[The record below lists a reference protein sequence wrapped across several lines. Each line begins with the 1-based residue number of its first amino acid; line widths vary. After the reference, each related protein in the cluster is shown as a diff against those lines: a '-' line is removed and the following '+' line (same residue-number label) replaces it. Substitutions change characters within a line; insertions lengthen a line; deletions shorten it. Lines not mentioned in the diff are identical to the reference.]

1 MLVKASTPSLL
12 AISIA
17 AALAAPVSANVEI
30 TQAFSPEV
38 SGELQFDTSLKS
50 KALKQDFPQ
59 YFIVQLQGEPLA
71 TTAAVT
77 EQSGPGNK
85 LDLSAAA
92 TQKQGSA
99 LAQERSAFA
108 AALKQALPN
117 AEIDRHFDTVI
128 NAVVVT
134 STDDIYEQL
143 QNVAGVK
150 AVFRE
155 EMYYE
160 QMDTSLDLI
169 KAKAVWEQLGGDMN
183 AGKGVKVAV
192 IDGGIRPES
201 PLFKDTGFAAPAS
214 KPNNDYCATVEPTFC
229 NNKLIVARF
238 STPTFATVPQEYMS
252 PLGNGGHGTH
262 TAGTAV
268 GVPAKIKFNGSTNI
282 VPTADGKPNE
292 DGFTEVTVSGVAPG
306 AYLMA
311 YKALFQVFR
320 ADGSVTGS
328 GSNVMLLE
336 ALDWAVKDGADVINN
351 SWGGSAGANPSTSPY
366 QAAFKAAE
374 DAGVVVVTSAGNS
387 GPAAQTVGCPG
398 CIESGITIAST
409 TTGRFFGNTVKFGS
423 EAAMLGI
430 AGSQFGATISGL
442 TADPVA
448 KVVDAAKAAPTNALA
463 CTAFPA
469 DTFKDSFALIS
480 RGTCAF
486 TDKINNAMAAGA
498 KGVIMVQNND
508 GQPTSMS
515 NPNTT
520 IPSLMISKADG
531 AKLAKALES
540 APNSTATISRFAS
553 RVVSAQFAD
562 NMSDFSSRG
571 PDGDNNILKP
581 DMGAPGSDILSATSP
596 DQFED
601 KRGFQLMSGT
611 SMAAPHV
618 AGAAAIMQQK
628 FPKWTAVEIKT
639 ALTSTAV
646 NGLKKEDSVT
656 ATTPFDIGAG
666 RLDLS
671 RAVKAAATF
680 DKPSFAQNPCVINCN
695 FTRSIRNM
703 TDKEVTWTGT
713 VQFTDGAT
721 TGKLDKTSITL
732 KPYGTAGDKADF
744 VLSVDGTMAT
754 YGSWVFG
761 NVLWTSSD
769 ATAPTATMPVAVRV
783 ANTADATTLATAS
796 STVMK
801 SGEPTQVTASF
812 GNKLYDKQVTILATA
827 PAGTKLVAGSE
838 SAVLK
843 NATEFLLDGN
853 ANNGRVAWTGLVQ
866 QPKLSVAATGS
877 PSSTVLKG
885 SVAAATCSGE
895 CDDNVISYNLG
906 GSGITINYGG
916 VAYGRLHVSTNG
928 FVQLSNSAT
937 APAAAAVNAKLPS
950 TVAAANI
957 LAPFW
962 TDLDLAGGSSG
973 AGTMHVGLV
982 SGGDTDYII
991 VEWNGVEVYDEPGKT
1006 YTFQTWMAINGPED
1020 IMFNYMNLG
1029 ATPSALTVGVQDASR
1044 TLGNSIY
1051 FADGA
1056 TATGTAP
1063 GSNSGAGVSFTPSGT
1078 VDLKYALDLTGALEL
1093 GTKDTATTAEDT
1105 KSAAIDVLAN
1115 EKTSF
1120 VKIINVEVTSDGKST
1135 KAINKAAA
1143 GASGAL
1149 SKVAIATQPANGTAE
1164 VVEGKVMYTPKA
1176 NFNGKDTFTY
1186 TAEDAKGLKL
1196 VPTTVEVTVTA
1207 VNDAPTVTGATVTA
1221 NESSSATLAA
1231 TGADVDGD
1239 ALTYTWTQT
1248 SGPAMTVTGST
1259 ASVSVTTPAVT
1270 ANTVAT
1276 FSVVASDGKLSSAPA
1291 TVTLNITDVPAPVVA
1306 PEKKSSGGGAGLLS
1320 LLLLPLVWLRRNRR
1334 G

>member
-1 MLVKASTPSLL
+1 MLVKPSTKTLL
-12 AISIA
+12 AISVA
-17 AALAAPVSANVEI
+17 AALAAPASANFEI
-30 TQAFSPEV
+30 KHSYSPEV
-38 SGELQFDTSLKS
+38 SGELQFDTSVKQ
-50 KALKQDFPQ
+50 KALKQEFPQ

-71 TTAAVT
+71 ATAAAT

-85 LDLSAAA
+85 LDLSASA
-92 TQKQGSA
+92 TQKQGSV

-108 AALKQALPN
+108 AALKQALPS

-134 STDDIYEQL
+134 SSDDIYEQL

-169 KAKAVWEQLGGDMN
+169 KAKAVWEQMGGDMN

-201 PLFKDTGFAAPAS
+201 PLFKDTGFSAPAS

-262 TAGTAV
+262 TAGTSV

-282 VPTADGKPNE
+282 IPSVGDKPDE
-292 DGFTEVTVSGVAPG
+292 SGFTEVTVSGVAPG

-351 SWGGSAGANPSTSPY
+351 SWGGSAGADPATSPY

-387 GPAAQTVGCPG
+387 GPGAQTVGCPG

-423 EAAMLGI
+423 DAAMLGI
-430 AGSQFGATISGL
+430 AGSQFGATITGL
-442 TADPVA
+442 TADPMA
-448 KVVDAAKAAPTNALA
+448 KVIDTAKAAPTNALA

-480 RGTCAF
+480 RGSCTF

-520 IPSLMISKADG
+520 IPALMISKADG
-531 AKLAKALES
+531 AKLAKSIEG
-540 APNSTATISRFAS
+540 APNSTATLSRFAS

-596 DQFED
+596 DAFAD

-646 NGLKKEDSVT
+646 NGLKKEDSVS

-703 TDKEVTWTGT
+703 SDKEVTWTGT
-713 VQFTDGAT
+713 VQFTDGTT

-744 VLSVDGTMAT
+744 VLSVDGTMST
-754 YGSWVFG
+754 YGNWTFG

-769 ATAPTATMPVAVRV
+769 ATAPTATMPIAVRV
-783 ANTADATTLATAS
+783 ANTADATTLATS
-796 STVMK
+796 GSTVMRA
-801 SGEPTQVTASF
+801 GEPTQVTASF

-827 PAGTKLVAGSE
+827 PAGTKLVANSE

-843 NATEFLLDGN
+843 GATEFLLDGN
-853 ANNGRVAWTGLVQ
+853 ANNGRVAWTGVVQ
-866 QPKLSVAATGS
+866 KPNLALAAAAGAGS
-877 PSSTVLKG
+877 DVLKG
-885 SVAAATCSGE
+885 TIAAATCSGE

-906 GSGITINYGG
+906 TTTISYGG
-916 VAYGRLHVSTNG
+916 VNYSRLHVSTNG

-937 APAAAAVNAKLPS
+937 APSAAANNAKLPS
-950 TVAAANI
+950 TVAAANL

-962 TDLDLAGGSSG
+962 TDLDLAGGSTG
-973 AGTMHVGLV
+973 AGTIHVGTATV
-982 SGGDTDYII
+982 GEKSYVI
-991 VEWNGVEVYDEPGKT
+991 VEWNGVEVFEEPGKT
-1006 YTFQTWMAINGPED
+1006 YTFQTWMAANGAED
-1020 IMFNYMNLG
+1020 VRFNYINM
-1029 ATPSALTVGVQDASR
+1029 AAAPAALTVGVQDASR
-1044 TLGNSIY
+1044 TLGNSLY
-1051 FADGA
+1051 FADGT

-1063 GSNSGAGVSFTPSGT
+1063 GSNSGAAVNFRPAGT

-1093 GTKDTATTAEDT
+1093 GTKDMASTAEDT

-1120 VKIINVEVTSDGKST
+1120 AKIINVEVTSDGKST
-1135 KAINKAAA
+1135 KAINKTAA

-1149 SKVAIATQPANGTAE
+1149 SKVAIAAQPANGTAE
-1164 VVEGKVMYTPKA
+1164 VVEGKVVYTPKA

-1186 TAEDAKGLKL
+1186 TAEDTKGLKL
-1196 VPTTVEVTVTA
+1196 VPTMVEVTVTA
-1207 VNDAPTVTGATVTA
+1207 VNDAPTVTSAAVTA
-1221 NESSSATLAA
+1221 NESSTTTLTA

-1248 SGPAMTVTGST
+1248 SGPAMTVTGNT
-1259 ASVSVTTPAVT
+1259 ASVSVSVPAVA
-1270 ANTVAT
+1270 ANTAAT

-1306 PEKKSSGGGAGLLS
+1306 PEKKSSGGGAGLWS
-1320 LLLLPLVWLRRNRR
+1320 LLLLPLVWMRRNRR

>member
-1 MLVKASTPSLL
+1 MLVKPSTKSLL

-17 AALAAPVSANVEI
+17 AALAAPVSANIEI
-30 TQAFSPEV
+30 TQTFSPEM
-38 SGELQFDTSLKS
+38 SGELQFDTSLKN

-59 YFIVQLQGEPLA
+59 YFIVQLQSEPLA
-71 TTAAVT
+71 TTAAAT

-85 LDLSAAA
+85 LDLEAAA
-92 TQKQGSA
+92 TQKQGSV
-99 LAQERSAFA
+99 LEQERNAFA
-108 AALKQALPN
+108 AALKQSIPN

-134 STDDIYEQL
+134 STEDIYQQL
-143 QNVAGVK
+143 QDVEGVR
-150 AVFRE
+150 AVYRE

-169 KAKAVWEQLGGDMN
+169 KARQVWEQLGGDMN

-201 PLFKDTGFAAPAS
+201 PLFSDNGFTAPAS

-262 TAGTAV
+262 TAGTSV

-282 VPTADGKPNE
+282 VPTVDGKPNE
-292 DGFTEVTVSGVAPG
+292 NGFTEVTVSGVAPG

-320 ADGSVTGS
+320 ADGTVTGS
-328 GSNVMLLE
+328 GSNVMLIE

-387 GPAAQTVGCPG
+387 GPGAQTIGCPS
-398 CIESGITIAST
+398 CIESGLSIAST

-430 AGSQFGATISGL
+430 AGSQFGATISSL

-448 KVVDAAKAAPTNALA
+448 KVIDAAKAAPTNALA

-520 IPSLMISKADG
+520 IPSLMISRADG
-531 AKLAKALES
+531 LKLAKALET
-540 APNSTATISRFAS
+540 APNSTATLSRFAS

-571 PDGDNNILKP
+571 PNGDNNILKP

-596 DQFED
+596 DQFAD

-646 NGLKKEDSVT
+646 NGLRKEDSVT

-671 RAVKAAATF
+671 RAFRAAATF

-744 VLSVDGTMAT
+744 TLSVDGTMAT
-754 YGSWVFG
+754 YGNWAFG

-769 ATAPTATMPVAVRV
+769 ATAPTATMPIAVRV
-783 ANTADATTLATAS
+783 ANTADATTLSTAS
-796 STVMK
+796 STVVK
-801 SGEPTQVTASF
+801 AGEPTQVTASF
-812 GNKLYDKQVTILATA
+812 GNKLYDKQVTIVATA

-843 NATEFLLDGN
+843 GATEFLLDGN
-853 ANNGRVAWTGLVQ
+853 PNNGRVAWTGMVQ
-866 QPKLSVAATGS
+866 QPSLAVAATAS
-877 PSSTVLKG
+877 PSATVLKG
-885 SVAAATCSGE
+885 TVAAAACSGE
-895 CDDNVISYNLG
+895 CDDNVLSYNLG
-906 GSGITINYGG
+906 TTVINYGG
-916 VAYGRLHVSTNG
+916 VAYNRLHVSTNG

-937 APAAAAVNAKLPS
+937 APSAAAANARLPS
-950 TVAAANI
+950 LVAAPNL

-973 AGTMHVGLV
+973 AGTIHVGNATV
-982 SGGDTDYII
+982 GGRSYLI

-1006 YTFQTWMAINGPED
+1006 YTFQTWMATNGAED
-1020 IMFNYMNLG
+1020 IRFNYLSMG
-1029 ATPSALTVGVQDASR
+1029 AAPSALTVGVQDASR

-1051 FADGA
+1051 FTDG
-1056 TATGTAP
+1056 TTTVGTAP
-1063 GSNSGAGVSFTPSGT
+1063 GSNSGAGVTFRAPGT
-1078 VDLKYALDLTGALEL
+1078 VDLKYSLDLSGALEL
-1093 GTKDTATTAEDT
+1093 GTRDTASTAEDT

-1135 KAINKAAA
+1135 RAINKAAA
-1143 GASGAL
+1143 AASGAL
-1149 SKVAIATQPANGTAE
+1149 SKVAIAAQPANGVAE
-1164 VVEGKVMYTPKA
+1164 VVDGKVMYTPKA

-1186 TAEDAKGLKL
+1186 TAEDTKGLKL
-1196 VPTTVEVTVTA
+1196 VPTTVEVTVTP
-1207 VNDAPTVTGATVTA
+1207 VNDAPTVTGSTVTA
-1221 NESSSATLAA
+1221 NESGSATLTA

-1239 ALTYTWTQT
+1239 TLTYTWTQT
-1248 SGPAMTVTGST
+1248 AGPAITVTGNT

-1291 TVTLNITDVPAPVVA
+1291 TVTLNITDVPAPVVT

-1320 LLLLPLVWLRRNRR
+1320 LLLLPLVWMRRNRR
-1334 G
+1334 K

>member
-30 TQAFSPEV
+30 TQAFSPEI
-38 SGELQFDTSLKS
+38 SGELQFDTSLKN

-71 TTAAVT
+71 ATAAAT
-77 EQSGPGNK
+77 EQASPGNK
-85 LDLSAAA
+85 LDLTAAA
-92 TQKQGSA
+92 TQKQGSV

-117 AEIDRHFDTVI
+117 AEINRHFDTVI

-134 STDDIYEQL
+134 STDDIYQQL
-143 QNVAGVK
+143 QNVDGVK

-160 QMDTSLDLI
+160 QMDASLDLI
-169 KAKAVWEQLGGDMN
+169 KAKTVWEQLGGDMN

-282 VPTADGKPNE
+282 VPTVDGKPSE

-320 ADGSVTGS
+320 ADGTVTGS

-351 SWGGSAGANPSTSPY
+351 SWGGSAGADPATSPY

-387 GPAAQTVGCPG
+387 GPAAQSVGCPG

-409 TTGRFFGNTVKFGS
+409 TTGRFFANTVKFGT

-430 AGSQFGATISGL
+430 TGSQFAATISGL

-448 KVVDAAKAAPTNALA
+448 KVIDAAKAAPTNALA

-486 TDKINNAMAAGA
+486 SDKINNAMAAGA

-520 IPSLMISKADG
+520 IPSLMISRADG
-531 AKLAKALES
+531 TKLAKALET
-540 APNSTATISRFAS
+540 APNSTATLSRFAS

-596 DQFED
+596 DQFAD

-680 DKPSFAQNPCVINCN
+680 DKPSFAQNPCVGNCN

-703 TDKEVTWTGT
+703 TDKEVTWTGA
-713 VQFTDGAT
+713 VQFTDT
-721 TGKLDKTSITL
+721 NTKGKLDKTTVTL
-732 KPYGTAGDKADF
+732 KPYGTSGDKADF
-744 VLSVDGTMAT
+744 VLSVDGTMSTFGA
-754 YGSWVFG
+754 WAFG

-769 ATAPTATMPVAVRV
+769 TTAPTATMPIAVRI
-783 ANTADATTLATAS
+783 AETADATILATAS
-796 STVMK
+796 STVLK
-801 SGEPTQVTASF
+801 AAEPTQVTATF
-812 GNKLYDKQVTILATA
+812 NNKSYDSTVTMVAQA
-827 PAGTKLVAGSE
+827 PSGTKLVTGSASVGLKDATTNLLNENTNLGRVSWAGSVIKANLAAVQ
-838 SAVLK
+838 SAS
-843 NATEFLLDGN
+843 AG
-853 ANNGRVAWTGLVQ
+853 
-866 QPKLSVAATGS
+866 
-877 PSSTVLKG
+877 STVLKDTIP
-885 SVAAATCSGE
+885 AATCSGD
-895 CDDNVISYNLG
+895 CDDNIISYNLG
-906 GSGITINYGG
+906 TSTITYAG
-916 VAYGRLHVSTNG
+916 VKYSRFHVSTNG

-937 APAAAAVNAKLPS
+937 APSTAANNVKLPS
-950 TVAAANI
+950 TVAPANI
-957 LAPFW
+957 LAPLW
-962 TDLDLAGGSSG
+962 ADMDLAGGSDG
-973 AGTMHVGLV
+973 AGTIHVATVTSNGR
-982 SGGDTDYII
+982 DYSV
-991 VEWNGVEVYDEPGKT
+991 VEWNGIEVFEVPGLQ
-1006 YTFQTWMAINGPED
+1006 YTFQLWMAKDGAED
-1020 IMFNYMNLG
+1020 IKFNYINMSVLP
-1029 ATPSALTVGVQDASR
+1029 AKVTVGLQDGSR
-1044 TLGNSIY
+1044 MLGNSLY
-1051 FADGA
+1051 YSDGS
-1056 TATGTAP
+1056 TAAGIAP
-1063 GSNSGAGVSFTPSGT
+1063 GANSGAAVKYTTAGS
-1078 VDLKYALDLTGALEL
+1078 VDLKYSLELTGDLEL
-1093 GTKDTATTAEDT
+1093 GTKDSISTAEDT
-1105 KSAAIDVLAN
+1105 KSAATDVLAN

-1120 VKIINVEVTSDGKST
+1120 TKIINIDVSSGGKST

-1143 GASGAL
+1143 GANGAL
-1149 SKVAIATQPANGTAE
+1149 SKVTIAAQPANGTVE
-1164 VVEGKVMYTPKA
+1164 VVEGKVLYTPKA

-1186 TAEDAKGLKL
+1186 SAEDSKGLKL
-1196 VPTTVEVTVTA
+1196 VPTAVEVTVTA

-1221 NESSSATLAA
+1221 NESSTATLAA
-1231 TGADVDGD
+1231 TGADVDAD

-1248 SGPAMTVTGST
+1248 SGPAMTVSGTT
-1259 ASVSVTTPAVT
+1259 ASISVTTPAVT

-1291 TVTLNITDVPAPVVA
+1291 TVTLNITDVPAPVVT
-1306 PEKKSSGGGAGLLS
+1306 PEKKSSGGSAGLLS
-1320 LLLLPLVWLRRNRR
+1320 LLLLPLVWLRRSRR
-1334 G
+1334 S

>member
-1 MLVKASTPSLL
+1 MLVKPSTKTLL
-12 AISIA
+12 AISVA
-17 AALAAPVSANVEI
+17 AALAAPASANFEI
-30 TQAFSPEV
+30 KHSYSPEV
-38 SGELQFDTSLKS
+38 SGELQFDTSVKQ
-50 KALKQDFPQ
+50 KALKQEFPQ
-59 YFIVQLQGEPLA
+59 YFIVQLQSEPLA
-71 TTAAVT
+71 ASAVAT

-85 LDLSAAA
+85 LDLSASA
-92 TQKQGSA
+92 TQKQGNV

-134 STDDIYEQL
+134 STDDVYEQL
-143 QNVAGVK
+143 QEVAGVK

-169 KAKAVWEQLGGDMN
+169 KARTVWEQMGGDMN

-201 PLFKDTGFAAPAS
+201 PLFKDTGFSAPAS

-262 TAGTAV
+262 TAGTSV

-282 VPTADGKPNE
+282 IPSVGGKPDE
-292 DGFTEVTVSGVAPG
+292 SGFTELTVSGVAPG

-320 ADGSVTGS
+320 ADGTVTGS

-351 SWGGSAGANPSTSPY
+351 SWGGSAGANPATSPY

-387 GPAAQTVGCPG
+387 GPGAQTVGCPG

-423 EAAMLGI
+423 DAAMLGI
-430 AGSQFGATISGL
+430 AGSQFGATITGL

-448 KVVDAAKAAPTNALA
+448 KVIDTAKAAPTNALA

-498 KGVIMVQNND
+498 KGVIMVQSND

-531 AKLAKALES
+531 AKLAKSIEG
-540 APNSTATISRFAS
+540 APNSTATLSRFAS

-596 DQFED
+596 DAFAD

-646 NGLKKEDSVT
+646 NGLKKEDSVS

-680 DKPSFAQNPCVINCN
+680 DKPSFAQNPCVGNCN

-703 TDKEVTWTGT
+703 TDKEVTWTGS
-713 VQFTDGAT
+713 VQFTDANT
-721 TGKLDKTSITL
+721 KGKLDKTTVTL
-732 KPYGTAGDKADF
+732 KPYGTTGDTADF
-744 VLSVDGTMAT
+744 VLSVDGTMSTFGAWT
-754 YGSWVFG
+754 FG

-769 ATAPTATMPVAVRV
+769 SAAPTATMPIAVRI
-783 ANTADATTLATAS
+783 AESADTTILATAS
-796 STVMK
+796 STVLK
-801 SGEPTQVTASF
+801 VGEPTQVTATF
-812 GNKLYDKQVTILATA
+812 NNKSYDGTVTMTAQA
-827 PAGTKLVAGSE
+827 PAGTKLVAS
-838 SAVLK
+838 SASVGLK
-843 NATEFLLDGN
+843 DAATNLLN
-853 ANNGRVAWTGLVQ
+853 ENVSLGRVAWAGNAVKAGLA
-866 QPKLSVAATGS
+866 VAQSASAGAS
-877 PSSTVLKG
+877 LLKG
-885 SVAAATCSGE
+885 TIPAATCSGD

-906 GSGITINYGG
+906 TSTITYAG
-916 VAYGRLHVSTNG
+916 VKYSRFHVSTNG
-928 FVQLSNSAT
+928 FVQLSNSST
-937 APAAAAVNAKLPS
+937 APAATPNNVRLPS
-950 TVAAANI
+950 AVVPANI
-957 LAPFW
+957 LAPLW
-962 TDLDLAGGSSG
+962 ADMDLTGGATG
-973 AGTMHVGLV
+973 AGSIHVATVTSNGREYSV
-982 SGGDTDYII
+982 
-991 VEWNGVEVYDEPGKT
+991 VEWNGVEVFDVPGLQ
-1006 YTFQTWMAINGPED
+1006 YTFQLWMAKDGAED
-1020 IMFNYMNLG
+1020 IKFNYIDMSVL
-1029 ATPSALTVGVQDASR
+1029 PSKVTVGLQDSSR
-1044 TLGNSIY
+1044 ILGNSLY
-1051 FADGA
+1051 YADGSTSA
-1056 TATGTAP
+1056 GIAP
-1063 GSNSGAGVSFTPSGT
+1063 GANSGASVKYTTAGS
-1078 VDLKYALDLTGALEL
+1078 VDMKYSLELTGDLEL
-1093 GTKDTATTAEDT
+1093 GTKDAATTAEDT

-1120 VKIINVEVTSDGKST
+1120 TKIINVEVTAGGKST

-1143 GASGAL
+1143 GANGAL
-1149 SKVAIATQPANGTAE
+1149 SKVAIAAQPANGTAE
-1164 VVEGKVMYTPKA
+1164 VVEGKVVYTPKA

-1186 TAEDAKGLKL
+1186 TAEDTKGLKL

-1207 VNDAPTVTGATVTA
+1207 VNDAPTVSAATVTA
-1221 NESSSATLAA
+1221 NESSTATLTA

-1248 SGPAMTVTGST
+1248 SGPAMTVTGNT
-1259 ASVSVTTPAVT
+1259 ASVSVSVPAVT

-1291 TVTLNITDVPAPVVA
+1291 TVTLNITDVPAPVVV
-1306 PEKKSSGGGAGLLS
+1306 PEKKSSGGSAGLWT
-1320 LLLLPLVWLRRNRR
+1320 LLLLPVVWMRRNRR

>member
-1 MLVKASTPSLL
+1 MLVKPSTKTLL
-12 AISIA
+12 AMSIA
-17 AALAAPVSANVEI
+17 AALASPASANFTV
-30 TQAFSPEV
+30 TQSYSPEI
-38 SGELQFDTSLKS
+38 SGQIEFDTSLKN

-71 TTAAVT
+71 ATAAASA
-77 EQSGPGNK
+77 QSGPGNK
-85 LDLSAAA
+85 LNLESSSAK
-92 TQKQGSA
+92 KQIDV
-99 LAQERSAFA
+99 LAQERQAFA
-108 AALKQALPN
+108 AALKQVVPN
-117 AEIDRHFDTVI
+117 AEVERHFDTVM

-134 STDDIYEQL
+134 STEDIFEQL
-143 QNVAGVK
+143 QQVNGVK
-150 AVFRE
+150 NVYRE

-160 QMDTSLDLI
+160 QMDASLDLI
-169 KAKAVWEQLGGDMN
+169 KAKQVWEQLGGDMN
-183 AGKGVKVAV
+183 AGKGIKVAV
-192 IDGGIRPES
+192 IDGGIRPEN
-201 PLFKDTGFAAPAS
+201 PMFKDAGFTAPTG

-262 TAGTAV
+262 VAGTAV
-268 GVPAKIKFNGSTNI
+268 GVPATIKFNGSTNI
-282 VPTADGKPNE
+282 IPTVGGQPDE
-292 DGFTEVTVSGVAPG
+292 SGFTEVKVSGVAPG

-351 SWGGSAGANPSTSPY
+351 SWGGGPGGDPASSPY

-374 DAGVVVVTSAGNS
+374 DAGVVVVTAAGND
-387 GPAAQTVGCPG
+387 GPGAQTVGCPG
-398 CIESGITIAST
+398 CIESGITVAST
-409 TTGRFFGNTVKFGS
+409 THGRFFANTVKFGA
-423 EAAMLGI
+423 ETPMLGVT
-430 AGSQFGATISGL
+430 GSEFGATITGL

-448 KVVDAAKAAPTNALA
+448 KVVDAATAAPTNALA

-480 RGTCAF
+480 RGTCNF

-515 NPNTT
+515 NPGTS

-531 AKLAKALES
+531 TKLAAAVAA
-540 APNSTATISRFAS
+540 APNTTATLSRFAS
-553 RVVSAQFAD
+553 RVISAQFAD

-571 PDGDNNILKP
+571 PNGNNNILKP
-581 DMGAPGSDILSATSP
+581 DMGAPGSSILSATSP
-596 DQFED
+596 DQFAD
-601 KRGFQLMSGT
+601 KRGFQLNSGT
-611 SMAAPHV
+611 SMASPHV

-628 FPKWTAVEIKT
+628 FPQWTAVEIKT

-646 NGLKKEDSVT
+646 NGLKKEDAVS

-671 RAVKAAATF
+671 RAVNAAVTF

-703 TDKEVTWTGT
+703 TNKEVTWTGK
-713 VQFTDGAT
+713 VQFTDGST
-721 TGKLDKTSITL
+721 SGTLDKTSITL

-744 VLSVDGTMAT
+744 VLSVDGTMST
-754 YGSWVFG
+754 YGNWAFG

-769 ATAPTATMPVAVRV
+769 SAAPTATMPVAVRV
-783 ANTADATTLATAS
+783 ANTADASTLTTAS

-812 GNKLYDKQVTILATA
+812 GNKLYDKQVTIVATA

-838 SAVLK
+838 SAVL
-843 NATEFLLDGN
+843 NGATEFLLDGN
-853 ANNGRVAWTGLVQ
+853 ANNGRVSWTGLVQ
-866 QPKLSVAATGS
+866 KPTLAVAAG
-877 PSSTVLKG
+877 PSASSSVLKG
-885 SVAAATCSGE
+885 TVSAATCSGE
-895 CDDNVISYNLG
+895 CDDNVIGYNLG
-906 GSGITINYGG
+906 ASGITINYGG
-916 VAYGRLHVSTNG
+916 VAYSRLYVSTNG
-928 FVQLSNSAT
+928 FVQLSNSASG
-937 APAAAAVNAKLPS
+937 PAAAAVNARLPS
-950 TVAAANI
+950 TVAAPNI

-973 AGTMHVGLV
+973 AGTIHVGTATV
-982 SGGDTDYII
+982 GGKPYVI
-991 VEWNGVEVYDEPGKT
+991 VEWNGAEVYDVPGNT

-1020 IMFNYMNLG
+1020 IKFNYINMG
-1029 ATPSALTVGVQDASR
+1029 PTPSALTVGVQDVSR
-1044 TLGNSIY
+1044 TLGNSLF

-1056 TATGTAP
+1056 TSTGTAP
-1063 GSNSGAGVSFTPSGT
+1063 GSNSGAAVTFKSPGT
-1078 VDLKYALDLTGALEL
+1078 VDLKYALDLSGALEL
-1093 GTKDTATTAEDT
+1093 GTKDTVTTAEDT
-1105 KSAAIDVLAN
+1105 KSVAVDVLAN
-1115 EKTSF
+1115 EKASF

-1149 SKVAIATQPANGTAE
+1149 SKVTIASQPANGTAE
-1164 VVEGKVMYTPKA
+1164 VVEGKVVYTPKA
-1176 NFNGKDTFTY
+1176 NFNGKDSFTY
-1186 TAEDAKGLKL
+1186 TAEDTKGLKL
-1196 VPTTVEVTVTA
+1196 VPTAVEVTVTP
-1207 VNDAPTVTGATVTA
+1207 VNDAPTVTGGTFTA
-1221 NESSSATLAA
+1221 NESSSATLTV
-1231 TGADVDGD
+1231 TGNDVDGD

-1248 SGPAMTVTGST
+1248 SGPSMTVTGNT
-1259 ASVSVTTPAVT
+1259 ASVTVTTPAVT

-1291 TVTLNITDVPAPVVA
+1291 TVTLNITDVPTPVVN
-1306 PEKKSSGGGAGLLS
+1306 PPKKSSGGSTGLIS
-1320 LLLLPLVWLRRNRR
+1320 LLLLPLLWVRRNRR

>member
-1 MLVKASTPSLL
+1 MLVKPSTKTLL
-12 AISIA
+12 AMSIA
-17 AALAAPVSANVEI
+17 AALASPASANFTV
-30 TQAFSPEV
+30 TQSYSPEI
-38 SGELQFDTSLKS
+38 SGQIEFDTSLKN

-59 YFIVQLQGEPLA
+59 YFIVQLQSEPLA
-71 TTAAVT
+71 ATAEAS
-77 EQSGPGNK
+77 EQAGPGNK
-85 LDLSAAA
+85 LNLESSSAK
-92 TQKQGSA
+92 KQSNV
-99 LAQERSAFA
+99 LAQERQAFA
-108 AALKQALPN
+108 AALKQVAPR
-117 AEIDRHFDTVI
+117 AEVERHFDTVM

-134 STDDIYEQL
+134 STEDIFEQL
-143 QNVAGVK
+143 QQVDGVK

-160 QMDTSLDLI
+160 QMDASLDLI
-169 KAKAVWEQLGGDMN
+169 KAKQVWEQLGGDMN
-183 AGKGVKVAV
+183 AGKGVKVAI
-192 IDGGIRPES
+192 IDGGIRPEN
-201 PLFKDTGFAAPAS
+201 PMFKDTGFSAPAS
-214 KPNNDYCATVEPTFC
+214 KPNNDYCATVEPAFC
-229 NNKLIVARF
+229 NNKLIAARF

-262 TAGTAV
+262 VAGTAV
-268 GVPAKIKFNGSTNI
+268 GVPATIKFNGSTNVI
-282 VPTADGKPNE
+282 PTVGGQPNE
-292 DGFTEVTVSGVAPG
+292 SGFTEVKVSGVAPG
-306 AYLMA
+306 AYLMS

-351 SWGGSAGANPSTSPY
+351 SWGGGAGGDPANSPY

-374 DAGVVVVTSAGNS
+374 DAGVVVVTAAGND
-387 GPAAQTVGCPG
+387 GPGAQTVGCPG
-398 CIESGITIAST
+398 CIESGITVAST
-409 TTGRFFGNTVKFGS
+409 THGRFFANTVKFGTDTP
-423 EAAMLGI
+423 MLGVT
-430 AGSQFGATISGL
+430 GSEFGATIAGL

-448 KVVDAAKAAPTNALA
+448 KVVDAAAAAPTNALA

-515 NPNTT
+515 NPGTS

-531 AKLAKALES
+531 TKLAAAVAA
-540 APNSTATISRFAS
+540 APNTTATLSRFAS
-553 RVVSAQFAD
+553 RVISAQFAD

-571 PDGDNNILKP
+571 PNGNNNILKP
-581 DMGAPGSDILSATSP
+581 DMGAPGSSILSATSP
-596 DQFED
+596 DQFAD

-611 SMAAPHV
+611 SMASPHV

-628 FPKWTAVEIKT
+628 FPQWTAVEIKT

-646 NGLKKEDSVT
+646 NGLKKEDSVS

-671 RAVKAAATF
+671 RAVNAAVTF

-703 TDKEVTWTGT
+703 TNKEVTWTGK
-713 VQFTDGAT
+713 VQFTDGST
-721 TGKLDKTSITL
+721 TGTLDKTSITL

-744 VLSVDGTMAT
+744 VLSVDGTMST
-754 YGSWVFG
+754 YGNWAFG

-769 ATAPTATMPVAVRV
+769 STAPTATMPVAVRV
-783 ANTADATTLATAS
+783 ANTADATTLTTAS

-801 SGEPTQVTASF
+801 AGEPTQVTASF

-838 SAVLK
+838 SSVL
-843 NATEFLLDGN
+843 NGATEFLLDGN
-853 ANNGRVAWTGLVQ
+853 ANNGRVAWTGTVAKPSLA
-866 QPKLSVAATGS
+866 VAAA
-877 PSSTVLKG
+877 PSLGAGVLKG
-885 SVAAATCSGE
+885 TVSAATCSGE
-895 CDDNVISYNLG
+895 CDDNVIGYNLG
-906 GSGITINYGG
+906 ASGITINYGG
-916 VAYGRLHVSTNG
+916 VSYGRLYVSTNG
-928 FVQLSNSAT
+928 FVQLSNSASG
-937 APAAAAVNAKLPS
+937 PAAAAANARLPS
-950 TVAAANI
+950 TVAAPNI

-962 TDLDLAGGSSG
+962 TDLDLAGGSAG
-973 AGTMHVGLV
+973 AGTIHVGTATV
-982 SGGDTDYII
+982 SGKPYVI

-1006 YTFQTWMAINGPED
+1006 YTFQTWLAINGPED
-1020 IMFNYMNLG
+1020 IKFNYINMG

-1044 TLGNSIY
+1044 TLGNSLY

-1056 TATGTAP
+1056 TSTGTAP
-1063 GSNSGAGVSFTPSGT
+1063 GSNSGAAVAFKAPGT

-1143 GASGAL
+1143 GANGAL
-1149 SKVAIATQPANGTAE
+1149 TNVAIAAQPANGTAE
-1164 VVEGKVMYTPKA
+1164 VVEGKVVYTPKA

-1186 TAEDAKGLKL
+1186 TAEDSKGLKL
-1196 VPTTVEVTVTA
+1196 VPTTVEVTVTP
-1207 VNDAPTVTGATVTA
+1207 VNDAPTVTGGTVTA
-1221 NESSSATLAA
+1221 NESSSATLSV
-1231 TGADVDGD
+1231 TGSDVDGD

-1248 SGPAMTVTGST
+1248 SGPAMTVSGNT
-1259 ASVSVTTPAVT
+1259 ASVTVTTPAVT

-1291 TVTLNITDVPAPVVA
+1291 TVTLNITDVPTPVVN
-1306 PEKKSSGGGAGLLS
+1306 PPKKSSGGSTGLIS
-1320 LLLLPLVWLRRNRR
+1320 LLLLPLLWVRRNRR